1 MKVKKK
7 RKRMRQCTEDYK
19 FLTEICDENMVII
32 SQLPVTKN
40 RLFTEL
46 FL

>member
-1 MKVKKK
+1 
-7 RKRMRQCTEDYK
+7 MRRRCTEDYK
-19 FLTEICDENMVII
+19 FLTEICDENMDII

-46 FL
+46 FF